1 MIDHINWVHTS
12 LLLFTDLAI
21 RIGLSVRVI
30 MRKRS
35 ASVSLAW
42 LVVILL
48 LPFVGSIIYILLGEN
63 RLGEHR
69 ALRAADSVTIL
80 EKWSTKLQHATKV
93 DWNRVNPECEPL
105 HRLITAEFSI
115 PATQGNDLQLI
126 DASDLFFD
134 NLIQDIQLANNCI
147 LLQFYIIS
155 LGGRVNDVVQALI
168 TAVQRGVTC
177 RILAD
182 SIGSSAFLKSDK
194 AKKMVSAGIEIVEAL
209 PAGIFRSLFVRVD
222 LRNHRKLVV
231 IDASVAYT
239 GSQNLVD
246 PLYFKQ
252 ESGVGTWKDTMTRIR
267 GPLVEVMTASF
278 FYDWMLE
285 TGTSIDYLAQSVS
298 VTPHDVSGDAIV
310 QLLPSGPGFRE
321 NAIHDL
327 LLTTIYAARQEL
339 ILTTPYFVPDNAI
352 LTALESAALR
362 GVAVTIIVP
371 MKNDSKLVH
380 YASQAMFENLA
391 QAGVK
396 IMLYREGLLH
406 AKTITVDNNYSL
418 FGSVNLDM
426 RSFWLN
432 FELTLFVYDQVFTQ
446 RLRILQ
452 QHYMAGSVP
461 LDYAAYCKRSFYQ
474 RFKENAALLVGPL
487 L

>member
-1 MIDHINWVHTS
+1 
-12 LLLFTDLAI
+12 
-21 RIGLSVRVI
+21 

-63 RLGEHR
+63 RLGDRR
-69 ALRAADSVTIL
+69 AIRAADSVTIL
-80 EKWSTKLQHATKV
+80 EKWSTKLQNATKV
-93 DWNRVNPECEPL
+93 DWNKVNPECEPL
-105 HRLITAEFSI
+105 HRLINAEFSI

-126 DASDLFFD
+126 DTADLFFD
-134 NLIQDIQLANNCI
+134 NLIQDIHLANNCI

-155 LGGRVNDVVQALI
+155 LGGRVNDVVKALI

-194 AKKMVSAGIEIVEAL
+194 AKTMVAAGIEIVEAL
-209 PAGIFRSLFVRVD
+209 PAGILRSFFVRVD

-231 IDASVAYT
+231 IDTSIAYT

-246 PLYFKQ
+246 PLFFKQ
-252 ESGVGTWKDTMTRIR
+252 KSGVGTWKDTMTRIK

-285 TGTSIDYLAQSVS
+285 TGTSIDYLAQGISMI
-298 VTPHDVSGDAIV
+298 PHDVSGGAIV

-327 LLTTIYAARQEL
+327 LLTTIYAARKEL

-391 QAGVK
+391 QAGVR
-396 IMLYREGLLH
+396 IMLFREGLLH
-406 AKTITVDNNYSL
+406 AKTITIDNDYSL

-432 FELTLFVYDQVFTQ
+432 FELTLFIYDQIFTQ

-461 LDYAAYCKRSFYQ
+461 LDYKAYCKRPFYQ